1 MTLHL
6 PEKHSFSGLL
16 GKKTLITGTVRTGKT
31 KLTVDLLEEA
41 VGLGYSAL
49 VTVIDMAPESVTV
62 GGKSIGGR
70 LSEFTEACQE
80 VRFLTPHRVE
90 TPRLTAKS
98 AEELLNLVRLNAG
111 SIKPLL
117 EEYIEEPSPILFVN
131 DISIYLQSG
140 STEPV
145 LEAMVLAETFI
156 ANGYYGEYFREDLET
171 GVSGIERE
179 MMDQLASHMDTVI
192 RLSAEANEQSS

>member
-80 VRFLTPHRVE
+80 VRYLTPHRVE